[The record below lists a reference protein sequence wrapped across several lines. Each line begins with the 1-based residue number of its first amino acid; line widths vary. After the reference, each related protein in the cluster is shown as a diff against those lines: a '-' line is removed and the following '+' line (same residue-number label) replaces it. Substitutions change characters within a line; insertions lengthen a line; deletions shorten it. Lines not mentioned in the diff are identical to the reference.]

1 MPAQTLHDP
10 PVVAPVLGP
19 GHHVVITRAVDAAE
33 LASTLLG
40 TMGSEDD
47 PGVESDHVLTHHRPP
62 SLPPGRSV
70 SLRTD
75 PVSPSPGPVAVAVR
89 R

>member
-19 GHHVVITRAVDAAE
+19 GHHVMIAGVMDAAE

-47 PGVESDHVLTHHRPP
+47 PGVESDHVLTHHCPP
-62 SLPPGRSV
+62 SLPPVRPV

-75 PVSPSPGPVAVAVR
+75 PVSPSPGPAAAAVR